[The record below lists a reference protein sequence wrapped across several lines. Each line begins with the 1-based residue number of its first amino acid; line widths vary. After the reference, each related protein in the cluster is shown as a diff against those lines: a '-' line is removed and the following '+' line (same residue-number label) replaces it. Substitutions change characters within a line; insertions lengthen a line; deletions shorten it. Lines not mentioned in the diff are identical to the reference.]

1 MRTLLLSLTQTRTNC
16 AVAYGDF
23 FGEIVTEWKKAP
35 NLAQSFFLVQG
46 TNLERVPPETTTG
59 GGGEGSVRWDL
70 TYPYIH
76 QRESQGEAFRALF
89 CD

>member
-1 MRTLLLSLTQTRTNC
+1 MRTLLLSLTQTRTNS

-59 GGGEGSVRWDL
+59 GGGGG
-70 TYPYIH
+70 
-76 QRESQGEAFRALF
+76 GEAWEGI
-89 CD
+89 